1 MNEKL
6 KQLLLSPTVKATS
19 LVLLILGVGTIVA
32 SYSGIVISIG
42 FEKQRLPVATEVAF
56 TAEVQEQIRIIM
68 MEDLETIIRI
78 NDSLSIVLNKTIELP
93 LNLNLIV
100 PIDNE
105 FHVQEILTLEFDLP
119 LSFVLSDS
127 IASVEYMEVPFNQS
141 LFINDSLEIDIVV
154 PVNERIKTKMKF
166 FPHVSMPIETNI
178 PIKTKIPISQSLQVN
193 DTILIASDNFKIPIS
208 TVLPIKVDVPFD
220 HKMRIIGEI
229 VVPINQNISVPLSMN
244 VKTPV
249 LEEFSASVKVINE
262 LPMKIT
268 SEMKIAIRDSLVIKL
283 KELNIAAKDIR
294 IDRAD

>member
-32 SYSGIVISIG
+32 TYSGIAISID
-42 FEKQRLPVATEVAF
+42 FKKQSLPVATEVAF

-68 MEDLETIIRI
+68 MEDLETFIRI
-78 NDSLSIVLNKTIELP
+78 NDSLSIALNKTIELP
-93 LNLNLIV
+93 LNLSLIV

-105 FHVQEILTLEFDLP
+105 FHVQETLTLEFDLP

-127 IASVEYMEVPFNQS
+127 IATVEYMEVPFNQS

-208 TVLPIKVDVPFD
+208 TVLPIKVDVPFN

-229 VVPINQNISVPLSMN
+229 IVPINQNISVPLSMN

-249 LEEFSASVKVINE
+249 LNEFNASVKVINE

-283 KELNIAAKDIR
+283 KELNIAAKDVR

>member
-1 MNEKL
+1 
-6 KQLLLSPTVKATS
+6 
-19 LVLLILGVGTIVA
+19 
-32 SYSGIVISIG
+32 
-42 FEKQRLPVATEVAF
+42 
-56 TAEVQEQIRIIM
+56 
-68 MEDLETIIRI
+68 
-78 NDSLSIVLNKTIELP
+78 
-93 LNLNLIV
+93 
-100 PIDNE
+100 
-105 FHVQEILTLEFDLP
+105 
-119 LSFVLSDS
+119 
-127 IASVEYMEVPFNQS
+127 
-141 LFINDSLEIDIVV
+141 
-154 PVNERIKTKMKF
+154 
-166 FPHVSMPIETNI
+166 
-178 PIKTKIPISQSLQVN
+178 VN

>member
-78 NDSLSIVLNKTIELP
+78 NDSLSIALNKTIELP